1 MKLKEG
7 TMIYKKEQYI
17 LELNNEKCR
26 VNREDAYLIDALHSG
41 VEKSEELKKL
51 IMKEKKVNE
60 AAAGFTIA
68 RFILD
73 YQNYLEEDKSFF
85 EITE

>member
-7 TMIYKKEQYI
+7 ILIHKKEQYI

-26 VNREDAYLIDALHSG
+26 VNREDAYLIDALHCG

-51 IMKEKKVNE
+51 IMKEKRVNE
-60 AAAGFTIA
+60 AAAGFTLA